1 MTNSTLP
8 TISTARGMRDLLPE
22 EMRAFRRVEDAFRA
36 AAQRWGYQEVRT
48 PVVESYSLFTAAGA
62 LSPQMLSRVYSFLDW
77 DGWSGERIVLR
88 PDSTIPVARAAAN
101 AGLKM
106 PARLFYVQSVM
117 RFSDDER
124 EGEDWQYG
132 VEYLDAP
139 AGIGDLEIVA
149 VACETLDALGIEPEV
164 RLAHV
169 GLARAV
175 VDALDPLDDAEA
187 RDLMEQVA
195 SEGLAALRP
204 VAAEH
209 PGAAAFLAAALE
221 PAGSI
226 MLLDNLSA
234 LARAGLPGA
243 LQPLSELRDEAKALD
258 EAGRPVHIDLGM
270 ARDFEYYTGVVFDV
284 VSGDDKWGSGGR
296 YSPNVPGAPAS
307 ACGLGLEADRLIE
320 HVRSS
325 TRKRTVVSVIPDSET
340 YFSDSM
346 AVARALHKNGINA
359 SLATRD
365 SEFTIAVVVSE
376 RGLRAHTPDGE
387 QDMSSLDDVV
397 GLLLQYK

>member
-48 PVVESYSLFTAAGA
+48 PIVESYSLFTAAGA
-62 LSPQMLSRVYSFLDW
+62 LTPQMLSRVYSFLDW

-101 AGLKM
+101 AGLGL

-117 RFSDDER
+117 RFSNDER

-139 AGIGDLEIVA
+139 AAIGDLEVVA
-149 VACETLDALGIEPEV
+149 VACETLEALGIEPEV

-175 VDALDPLDDAEA
+175 VDELEPLDEAET
-187 RDLMEQVA
+187 RDLMERVRA
-195 SEGLAALRP
+195 EGLAALRP
-204 VAAEH
+204 AAAGH

-221 PAGSI
+221 PSGSI
-226 MLLDNLSA
+226 TLLGNLAA

-243 LQPLSELRDEAKALD
+243 IKPLAELRDEAKALND
-258 EAGRPVHIDLGM
+258 AGRPVHIDLGM

-284 VSGDDKWGSGGR
+284 VSGGDNWGSGGR
-296 YSPNVPGAPAS
+296 YSPNVPGASAS
-307 ACGLGLEADRLIE
+307 ACGLGLEATRLIE
-320 HVRSS
+320 HVRAT
-325 TRKRTVVSVIPDSET
+325 TRRQTVVSVIPGSEAF
-340 YFSDSM
+340 FSESM
-346 AVARALHKNGINA
+346 NVARALHRNGINA
-359 SLATRD
+359 ALATAE

-376 RGLRAHTPDGE
+376 DGLTAHTPDGE
-387 QDMSSLDDVV
+387 KDMSSLDDVV